1 MLLRT
6 VDDLVAC
13 ATEKHRAVPLACA
26 APEDRETLE
35 ALRLALDAGI
45 ARPVAVGNA
54 NRIKEAAA
62 TWRISLEG
70 FELYDVS
77 DPSQVPA
84 LATELVHEGR
94 ARVLMKGHVTS
105 RELIRAALSHDA
117 GLRGGGVLSHVA
129 VFSNVPLGKL
139 MACTDAGVNI
149 RPTLSQKIEIV
160 KNAAEVMRRLGLTRP
175 KVAMLAAIEKVE
187 LPAMP
192 ATLDARLIERI
203 ADAGQLGDVDVQGP
217 FALDDAISP
226 DAARAK
232 GLTGPVAGRAD
243 IVVAPEIETGNVLC
257 KALSYLAGQVYAGIV
272 WGASAPIV
280 VSGRA
285 DPVRGKFL
293 SIALAVAV
301 LDEAP

>member
-1 MLLRT
+1 MLLRA
-6 VDDLVAC
+6 VDDLVAF
-13 ATEKHRAVPLACA
+13 ATEKNQAVPLACA

-45 ARPVAVGNA
+45 ARPIAVGNV
-54 NRIKEAAA
+54 NRIREIAA

-70 FELYDVS
+70 FELHDVS

-84 LATELVHEGR
+84 RATELVHEGR
-94 ARVLMKGHVTS
+94 ARILMKGHVTS
-105 RELIRAALSHDA
+105 RELIRAALSHNA
-117 GLRGGGVLSHVA
+117 GLRGGVLSHVA

-139 MACTDAGVNI
+139 LICTDAGVNI

-160 KNAAEVMRRLGLTRP
+160 KNAAEVMRRLGVTRP

-187 LPAMP
+187 LLTMP
-192 ATLDARLIERI
+192 ATLDAKLVERI
-203 ADAGQLGDVDVQGP
+203 AAAGQLGDVDVQGP
-217 FALDDAISP
+217 LALDDAISP

-232 GLTGPVAGRAD
+232 ELAGPVVGVAD

-257 KALSYLAGQVYAGIV
+257 KALGYLAGQVYAGIV

-280 VSGRA
+280 VSGRGDSA
-285 DPVRGKFL
+285 RGKFL
-293 SIALAVAV
+293 SIALAAAI
-301 LDEAP
+301 LDEKP